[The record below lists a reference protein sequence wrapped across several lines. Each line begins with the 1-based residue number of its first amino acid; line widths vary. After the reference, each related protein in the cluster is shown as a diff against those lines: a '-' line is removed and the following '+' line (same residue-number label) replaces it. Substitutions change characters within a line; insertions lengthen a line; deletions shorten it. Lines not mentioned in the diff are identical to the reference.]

1 MTLPKLSQVLVLYF
15 GGLMVHN
22 DMLSVGRLVAFL
34 IYVSILTDACNDLAG
49 IYAAMTRALGDAER
63 VFDILNRQPQHTTRN
78 EGTPPVTHEIDVSS
92 CANGSVGVKYRNVA
106 TRRLSGLSP
115 QACDGTITLKDISM
129 SYAARPHRTVLENL
143 SLTIPA
149 GSVASLVGSSG
160 SGKTSILSVIQSLY
174 EPAKGEVCI
183 DGIPVRPLLILFLR
197 ELYGHLTLMY
207 TFRI

>member
-15 GGLMVHN
+15 GGLMVRN
-22 DMLSVGRLVAFL
+22 DILSVGRLVAFL
-34 IYVSILTDACNDLAG
+34 IYVSIMTDACNDLAG
-49 IYAAMTRALGDAER
+49 IYAAMSRALGDAER
-63 VFDILNRQPQHTTRN
+63 VFDILNRQPQYTTRN
-78 EGTPPVTHEIDVSS
+78 EGNPEAHEIDVSS

-115 QACDGTITLKDISM
+115 QACDGTITLKDVSM

-183 DGIPVRPLLILFLR
+183 DGIPVSPLLILFLR
-197 ELYGHLTLMY
+197 ELNGRLTLMF